1 MASRRYRSGRFKD
14 MVDVAHM
21 TDPGCPWAWSASP
34 ALAALRWRYGDG
46 LRWRHVMI
54 GLTENAE
61 QYEQRGYTPLQSA
74 IGYQRFRRYG
84 MPFASHVKS
93 RVSATAPA
101 CRTVVAARL
110 RHPGLEWWVFR
121 ALQIAQFT
129 SPGRLEERDTLRAA
143 LERFELP
150 AGELVGAID
159 DPDVVAAYEA
169 DRALARSAGGTPAE
183 VQNRTAQTDGPVRY
197 TAPSLVFDHD
207 GERMI
212 AGGFQPLEAY
222 DLLLAHLAPGLERRG
237 APETVAEMLAELPE
251 GVFTAEAAAILC
263 PHHLDVPD
271 VIAAEA
277 QLLEADAAG
286 VARRI
291 DVGNSALWLAA

>member
-1 MASRRYRSGRFKD
+1 
-14 MVDVAHM
+14 M

-34 ALAALRWRYGDG
+34 AIAALRWRYGGG

-54 GLTENAE
+54 GLTQSAE
-61 QYEQRGYTPLQSA
+61 QYEQRGYSPLKSA

-84 MPFASHVKS
+84 MPFAPHVKA

-110 RHPGLEWWVFR
+110 RDPELEWWTLR

-129 SPGRLEERDTLRAA
+129 TPGRLEERATLLAA

-150 AGELVGAID
+150 ASELVSVID
-159 DPDVVAAYEA
+159 SAEVAETYEA
-169 DRALARSAGGTPAE
+169 DRALARSAAGTPAE
-183 VQNRTAQTDGPVRY
+183 VQNRTATTDGQVRY
-197 TAPSLVFDHD
+197 TAPSLIFERD

-222 DLLLAHLAPGLERRG
+222 DVLLAHLAPELERRG
-237 APETVAEMLAELPE
+237 APDSVAALLAEIPE

-271 VIAAEA
+271 VPAAEA
-277 QLLEADAAG
+277 QLLEAVADG

-291 DVGNSALWLAA
+291 DVGDSALWLAA

>member
-1 MASRRYRSGRFKD
+1 
-14 MVDVAHM
+14 
-21 TDPGCPWAWSASP
+21 
-34 ALAALRWRYGDG
+34 
-46 LRWRHVMI
+46 MI
-54 GLTENAE
+54 GLTERAE

-74 IGYQRFRRYG
+74 IGYRRFRRYG
-84 MPFASHVKS
+84 MPFAPHVKS

-110 RHPGLEWWVFR
+110 RHPGLEWWTLR

-129 SPGRLEERDTLRAA
+129 SAARLEEHDTLLAA

-150 AGELVGAID
+150 ANELVGAID
-159 DPDVVAAYEA
+159 SREVLEAYEA
-169 DRALARSAGGTPAE
+169 DRALARSAAGTPAE
-183 VQNRTAQTDGPVRY
+183 VQNRTATTDGPVRY
-197 TAPSLVFDHD
+197 TAPSLVFERED

-222 DLLLAHLAPGLERRG
+222 DVLLAHLAPELERRG

-271 VIAAEA
+271 VPTAEA
-277 QLLEADAAG
+277 RLLEAVAAG
-286 VARRI
+286 VARRV
-291 DVGNSALWLAA
+291 DVGDSALWLAA

>member
-1 MASRRYRSGRFKD
+1 MI
-14 MVDVAHM
+14 DVLHL

-34 ALAALRWRYGDG
+34 AIAALRWRFGDG
-46 LRWRHVMI
+46 LRWRHAMI
-54 GLTENAE
+54 GLTERAE

-74 IGYQRFRRYG
+74 IGYNKFRRYG
-84 MPFASHVKS
+84 MPFAPHVKR

-110 RHPGLEWWVFR
+110 RDPQLEWWTLR

-129 SPGRLEERDTLRAA
+129 TPGRLEERDTLLAA
-143 LERFELP
+143 LERFQLP
-150 AGELVGAID
+150 AAELVDAID
-159 DPDVVAAYEA
+159 SAEVLETYEA
-169 DRALARSAGGTPAE
+169 DRALARSAADTPAE
-183 VQNRTAQTDGPVRY
+183 VQNRTATTDGPVRY
-197 TAPSLVFDHD
+197 TAPSLVFERD

-222 DLLLAHLAPGLERRG
+222 DVLLAHLAPDLERRG
-237 APETVAEMLAELPE
+237 APDSVAHMLAEIPE

-271 VIAAEA
+271 VPGAEA
-277 QLLEADAAG
+277 RMLEAVAAG
-286 VARRI
+286 EARRI
-291 DVGNSALWLAA
+291 DVGDSALWLAA